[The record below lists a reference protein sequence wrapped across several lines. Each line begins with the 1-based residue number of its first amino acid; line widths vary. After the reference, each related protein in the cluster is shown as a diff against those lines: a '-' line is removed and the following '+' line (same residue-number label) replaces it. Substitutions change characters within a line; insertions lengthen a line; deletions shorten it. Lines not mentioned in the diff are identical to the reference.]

1 MASSRAC
8 FQGQL
13 TTLCSLPPQEEPRL
27 RAAYSALKGPGLQSQ
42 LVSSGLQG
50 TEEPTNGGEKK
61 RAFIIPQ
68 NNQSGS
74 RSSFAIEARSPQSHR
89 GPRFFTSFCLFY
101 SDLGFCPQAFSCVMT
116 KWLPQFQR
124 NLSSQSHSK
133 MQMKDRSSV
142 PLFLSWRKTFLKMSL
157 LNGLQVPNIGF
168 VSILV
173 PSWRGGEQ
181 YWLFSCLSLSPVKV
195 WQQDR
200 CGGWAGS
207 RSSCRVQLGG
217 QPAVLLVE
225 S

>member
-13 TTLCSLPPQEEPRL
+13 TTLRSLPPQEEPRL
-27 RAAYSALKGPGLQSQ
+27 RSLLCPEGPRTAIPAGKLWAARNRRAHQWRWK
-42 LVSSGLQG
+42 
-50 TEEPTNGGEKK
+50 KK
-61 RAFIIPQ
+61 RAFIILQ

-89 GPRFFTSFCLFY
+89 GPRFFTSFCLFH

-124 NLSSQSHSK
+124 ILSSQSHSK
-133 MQMKDRSSV
+133 MQMKDRPSV

-168 VSILV
+168 VSMLV

-217 QPAVLLVE
+217 QPAVSLVE